1 MELVMKYTRDEA
13 VERMLKSYSVYYN
26 VTRFEDEQKPL
37 TALCEFFQHT
47 EKYVLSRKANLWTAD
62 SEEFLYL
69 FTMEHLT
76 LADFEKYS
84 AYVREEG
91 LQKINVGPGH
101 MNSNV
106 VAVFVCDSCDE
117 DARQAL
123 KKCRFHKSF
132 KFSFHGWM
140 DLHTILVDM
149 GYDLIDGNSISR
161 NGVKFL
167 KNILKK

>member
-1 MELVMKYTRDEA
+1 MKYTRDEA

-76 LADFEKYS
+76 LADFEKS
-84 AYVREEG
+84 TIFANTEG
-91 LQKINVGPGH
+91 SK
-101 MNSNV
+101 
-106 VAVFVCDSCDE
+106 
-117 DARQAL
+117 
-123 KKCRFHKSF
+123 
-132 KFSFHGWM
+132 
-140 DLHTILVDM
+140 
-149 GYDLIDGNSISR
+149 
-161 NGVKFL
+161 
-167 KNILKK
+167 